1 MQDFGKIKTVY
12 NDILVEAIVK
22 KDEESKKLFQKYLK
36 TIKESEIL
44 RTQFLVYNNIETK
57 VEKDFNSASL
67 FVSENMKLFRKYKIK
82 DIVKENKRLVGLL
95 DVKRFD
101 NAPSNKL
108 YESLAYLIT
117 TPRTAKNVGTVSN
130 ELRNVIEFINKNE
143 TPVVTESFG
152 LPNSFVASIMVQKYN
167 EKYSDMLQE
176 DKDILKVLI
185 SSDLNEKMDFYNKTV
200 SECLVT
206 IDGLLNES
214 NEETK
219 DKLIKVKE
227 RLLEKNEITENQFLD
242 KVIKLVELKNNLT

>member
-200 SECLVT
+200 RECLVT

>member
-67 FVSENMKLFRKYKIK
+67 FVSENMKLFRKYKIE

>member
-1 MQDFGKIKTVY
+1 M
-12 NDILVEAIVK
+12 
-22 KDEESKKLFQKYLK
+22 K

-200 SECLVT
+200 RECLVT